1 MLSRVANCLY
11 WMSRHIERA
20 ENTARLVDVNLQ
32 LLLDIS
38 NLNDSKLA
46 EHWMPVIQSSG
57 DEELFQTLHERATGA
72 SVTEFLVFQSEN
84 PNSIYSAVAQARENA
99 RMVRDQITLE
109 LWEEINRL
117 YLFLRSPDARNVWQ
131 RSPADFFQQVKS
143 ASLLIVGVIYATVS
157 HNEGWHFMQLGKFI
171 ERADKITRI
180 LDVRHA
186 AFPPRGV
193 PEEVSQRAVL
203 EWSAVLRSCTAW
215 DAYKAIHG
223 SEIHPRLVAEF
234 LLMNEEF
241 PRSVR
246 FCVERLD
253 TALRSISGVTARR
266 FSNNAEQLSGR
277 LLAELQ
283 FGTMGEFL
291 EQHGLHDFLDLLQL
305 RFNAIGIAI
314 FDAYISQPFYSVE
327 DEMMV
332 QQEMQQQQ

>member
-117 YLFLRSPDARNVWQ
+117 YLFLRSPDARHVWQ

-193 PEEVSQRAVL
+193 PEEVSQREVL

>member
-143 ASLLIVGVIYATVS
+143 ASLLIVGIIYATVS

-193 PEEVSQRAVL
+193 PEEVSQREVL

-305 RFNAIGIAI
+305 RFNAIGIAV